1 MTGPAP
7 LAGLTVTTPWYPSLH
22 NPVSGS
28 FVTDWTG
35 LGRSLTDDVRVVH
48 AEEWPGGVAE
58 VVAGLRGSADRVL
71 GRMASG
77 QELDVHGRWSTLTRV
92 PTVITSGF
100 DVADRAEAGVESTRK
115 FGGALATPVVH
126 GHVGYLGGLTAARLA
141 DPASRVVV
149 TEHSTGLGDFLSTP
163 RGRDLYTEVL
173 ERAHRL
179 TCVSGVVRD
188 LILAAC
194 PGHDETVVVL
204 PNPVDFD
211 PVHQRPAPPEALD
224 RWVFSGGLIERK
236 GVVRLVRAFARV
248 AGDRPSATLDLF
260 GQGPLEDELR
270 GIARAAGIEERVHFR
285 GNVTHAQMLEALA
298 GYDVLVAPSHYET
311 FHLVVP
317 EAVAAGVPVVVTRS
331 GGPQEALA
339 GVEDLVGRFV
349 DVNDDADELASAVLD
364 LEAGLPDL
372 DLEGARRTLGER
384 YGHEAMR
391 CALADLYG
399 CEDRRLDT
407 DLQPL
412 VAEAREHVVL
422 SVSGWRRYAVGAALS
437 TLAQA
442 HAPARLLTADPSL
455 AQSHPEVEQGSPST
469 YVRAVAVAQ
478 GLDADAVARVPR
490 LQSVVGARAAVG
502 QLRAA
507 VRSSAP
513 QPPAARARAVL
524 GEAPRA
530 ARKGGGGAKN
540 DLRALRRAVA
550 ARRTRTPEGTADG
563 GLADRPATPPVHVIG
578 DVASFPLV
586 ASLLDVDPEVRLAV
600 EPDRRLLGLTPVD
613 AP

>member
-1 MTGPAP
+1 MTGPGP
-7 LAGLTVTTPWYPSLH
+7 LTALTVTTPWYPSLH

-71 GRMASG
+71 ERMASRG
-77 QELDVHGRWSTLTRV
+77 ELDLLGRWSTLTRV
-92 PTVITSGF
+92 PTIITSGF
-100 DVADRAEAGVESTRK
+100 DVADRAEAGVDSVRK
-115 FGGALATPVVH
+115 FGGALDTPVVH

-141 DPASRVVV
+141 DSSSRVVV
-149 TEHSTGLGDFLSTP
+149 TEHSTGLADFLSTP
-163 RGRDLYTEVL
+163 RGRDIYEEVL
-173 ERAHRL
+173 ERSHRL

-194 PGHDETVVVL
+194 PGHEDTVVVL

-211 PVHQRPAPPEALD
+211 PTHQRTSPVETLD

-236 GVVRLVRAFARV
+236 GVVRLVRAFAQFA
-248 AGDRPSATLDLF
+248 AGRQTATLDIF

-270 GIARAAGIEERVHFR
+270 AIAREAGIEQRVRFR

-298 GYDVLVAPSHYET
+298 GYDVLIAPSHYET

-339 GVEDLVGRFV
+339 GVEDLVGRFI
-349 DVNDDADELASAVLD
+349 DVNDDADELTSAVLD
-364 LEAGLPDL
+364 LEAGISSL
-372 DLEGARRTLGER
+372 DLVEARRALGAR

-391 CALADLYG
+391 TALADLYG
-399 CEDRRLDT
+399 CEDRRLPT
-407 DLQPL
+407 QLHP
-412 VAEAREHVVL
+412 VAADRREHVIV
-422 SVSGWRRYAVGAALS
+422 SVSGWRRYAVGAALT
-437 TLAQA
+437 TLAEA
-442 HAPARLLTADPSL
+442 GAPAVLLTADATL
-455 AQSHPEVEQGSPST
+455 AQSHPEADRGRPET
-469 YVRAVAVAQ
+469 YVRALAVAE
-478 GLDADAVARVPR
+478 GRDADTVVPTPR
-490 LQSVVGARAAVG
+490 LQTLGGARAAAG
-502 QLRAA
+502 QLRGAWRVPRVGGGRVGSVLHAAPGA
-507 VRSSAP
+507 VR
-513 QPPAARARAVL
+513 RV
-524 GEAPRA
+524 
-530 ARKGGGGAKN
+530 GGGAKN
-540 DLRALRRAVA
+540 DLRALRRTVS
-550 ARRTRTPEGTADG
+550 ARRAAATEASGAG
-563 GLADRPATPPVHVIG
+563 APAATQPPVHVIG

-586 ASLLDVDPEVRLAV
+586 ASLLDIAPEARLAV